1 MHGLKRIWKTL
12 VKCTFVKKF
21 KTMDSNIYVTT
32 VKNYV
37 RNECDD
43 HLPNLSDTQ
52 DKALLNLETETK
64 RVLPLRQNKKTQ
76 LEVVPFEV
84 GFHQRCSLIGTLL
97 KRILFLLLW
106 SFQYYYLMVKAT
118 HQIHPSTV
126 LFILMMI

>member
-1 MHGLKRIWKTL
+1 M
-12 VKCTFVKKF
+12 KKF

-97 KRILFLLLW
+97 KRILFLLL
-106 SFQYYYLMVKAT
+106 
-118 HQIHPSTV
+118 
-126 LFILMMI
+126 